1 MLATTTSSA
10 RASRDAPA
18 ALDRSCPWCCSRIPK
33 EAKKC
38 HACAEWVVG
47 TSGGLAAVLLR
58 LLALLWA
65 GGTVF
70 AALALWS
77 VAQGIMRWVWMH
89 SVDPAITPQVVT
101 LLLYGLVALVVL
113 KGLMVSVGLGLLARL
128 APRRPRWWT

>member
-1 MLATTTSSA
+1 MLATAT
-10 RASRDAPA
+10 RPSREVLAP
-18 ALDRSCPWCCSRIPK
+18 LVRPCPYCCSQIPT

-47 TSGGLAAVLLR
+47 TSGGIGAAVLR

-65 GGTVF
+65 AFTVMG
-70 AALALWS
+70 ALGLW
-77 VAQGIMRWVWMH
+77 VLGQGIVRWVWMH
-89 SVDPAITPQVVT
+89 AVDPAITPQVVN
-101 LLLYGLVALVVL
+101 LLLYAVIAAVVL